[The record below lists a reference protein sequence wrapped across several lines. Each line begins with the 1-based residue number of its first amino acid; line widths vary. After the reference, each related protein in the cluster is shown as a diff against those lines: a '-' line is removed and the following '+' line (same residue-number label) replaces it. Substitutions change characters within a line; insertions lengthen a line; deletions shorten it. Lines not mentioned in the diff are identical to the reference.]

1 MADLKPPDGH
11 AEEKICTQVQQ
22 EGRAREREREGGEGE
37 GGRKEA
43 RGTTMQ
49 FTPKL

>member
-1 MADLKPPDGH
+1 MLKRRSAHKCNRKG
-11 AEEKICTQVQQ
+11 
-22 EGRAREREREGGEGE
+22 GREREREGGEGE